1 MEKIAIK
8 PELDNTEI
16 TLDVGV
22 FWKKDEQN
30 SMCQFIARPISGVQL
45 ASAAL
50 PTLLQDYIT
59 EYWDSWRCREEP

>member
-30 SMCQFIARPISGVQL
+30 SMCQFIARMQKEKRYSNVCEN
-45 ASAAL
+45 L
-50 PTLLQDYIT
+50 PETLPENTTFVIKV
-59 EYWDSWRCREEP
+59 S